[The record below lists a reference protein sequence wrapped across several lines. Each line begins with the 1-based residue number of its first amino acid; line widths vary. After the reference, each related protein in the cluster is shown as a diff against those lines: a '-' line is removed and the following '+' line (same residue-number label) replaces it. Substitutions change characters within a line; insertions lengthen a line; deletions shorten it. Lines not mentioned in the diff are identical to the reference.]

1 MSRVFVL
8 LLFFVSMGWS
18 YAQSN
23 LLNAKYPEE
32 IGMKSD
38 EQLAYDNDQPLPYG
52 YINDRD
58 VLWGKM
64 TWEIVDLDE
73 RVNFPLYYPVDTNNI
88 GPDRRSLFHVLMRAV
103 KDGSLVV
110 YDDSYFN
117 NIRTLN
123 DLQATLKRI
132 DTADAGF
139 DQLNAQGGVGPIDDQ
154 YVDVFEID
162 AYDVQEYR
170 IKGYWYFDTRH
181 SEMKYRL
188 LGIAPVTPDVNFL
201 DAEEPAL
208 VELFWVWFPD
218 VRELLHEAKAFNN
231 KNSAKPISFDH
242 LLNSR
247 RFSATIYQIDNVQGD
262 RQINEYIADNAMLQ
276 LLESERLKNTI
287 RDFELGLWNY

>member
-8 LLFFVSMGWS
+8 LLFFVSLGWS

-38 EQLAYDNDQPLPYG
+38 AQLAYDNDQPLPYG

-64 TWEIVDLDE
+64 TWEIIDLDE

-88 GPDRRSLFHVLMRAV
+88 GPDRRSLFHVLMKAV

-117 NIRTLN
+117 NIRTLK

-170 IKGYWYFDTRH
+170 VKGYWYFDTRH

-231 KNSAKPISFDH
+231 RNSAKPISFDH
-242 LLNSR
+242 ILNSR
-247 RFSATIYQIDNVQGD
+247 RFSGTIYQIDNVQGD

-276 LLESERLKNTI
+276 LMESERLKNTI